1 VKHAMTP
8 RRRSDR
14 PGLLLWLNTTAKL
27 CAVLELAKVQLIAA
41 FDSFKTD
48 VRIPWQQI
56 PGNVPKVQH
65 QVWVD
70 ALKETLKH
78 HQQIEGLLS

>member
-1 VKHAMTP
+1 MAEQPKDPIYDT
-8 RRRSDR
+8 
-14 PGLLLWLNTTAKL
+14 
-27 CAVLELAKVQLIAA
+27 VLELAKVQLIAA

-48 VRIPWQQI
+48 VRIPWRQI

-70 ALKETLKH
+70 ALKETLQH
-78 HQQIEGLLS
+78 HRQIEGLLS

>member
-1 VKHAMTP
+1 MAEQPKDPIYDT
-8 RRRSDR
+8 
-14 PGLLLWLNTTAKL
+14 
-27 CAVLELAKVQLIAA
+27 VLELAKVQLIAA

-48 VRIPWQQI
+48 VRIPWHQI

-70 ALKETLKH
+70 ALTETLKH

>member
-1 VKHAMTP
+1 MADPMY
-8 RRRSDR
+8 D
-14 PGLLLWLNTTAKL
+14 
-27 CAVLELAKVQLIAA
+27 AVFELATAHLLQA
-41 FDSFKTD
+41 FDAFKAD
-48 VRIPWQQI
+48 VRIPWRDMK
-56 PGNVPKVQH
+56 GNVPKVQH

>member
-1 VKHAMTP
+1 MAEQPKEPLYDT
-8 RRRSDR
+8 
-14 PGLLLWLNTTAKL
+14 
-27 CAVLELAKVQLIAA
+27 VLELAKVQLIAA